1 MGSVVAIIPF
11 DIPESEGFVQVKTI
25 GRGSDFSG
33 NFMWGSGIE
42 EISAGRKGGSCIG
55 NEMDKR
61 AGGGADG
68 LDFGNHF
75 LSDIAAFMEID
86 CAVEWVGLVRDIF
99 WSQITVPEWD
109 TGIDARKF
117 DIFFGEEKVV
127 LGLGEKLVESGGI
140 IWGGKNIDSVGG
152 TKSVI
157 FAQKKRDGRRG

>member
-1 MGSVVAIIPF
+1 
-11 DIPESEGFVQVKTI
+11 
-25 GRGSDFSG
+25 
-33 NFMWGSGIE
+33 
-42 EISAGRKGGSCIG
+42 
-55 NEMDKR
+55 
-61 AGGGADG
+61 
-68 LDFGNHF
+68 
-75 LSDIAAFMEID
+75 MEID

-109 TGIDARKF
+109 AGIDARKF